1 MAQQTAA
8 VLGTFYGDDSFPIA
22 WAEGEQELFW
32 IFDDLHIPNPV
43 SPMFFDIGGWWL
55 TCDHM
60 FRRFGTPF
68 ASDWIAKEINGYVY
82 TAAIPATT
90 GVDADGSEYGARYAP
105 RVPLDDDYAEK
116 IAPYLGFVLPH
127 YARNFIDW
135 WRSRLRPEIERNF
148 AYLDAETDA
157 THAKSLD
164 ELAVLLEDAIDVHD
178 RHWKIHWMIN
188 FSQFSAVLALDA
200 AIREAKGNVD
210 PELMGRLQNSVAD
223 RNWDSIEA
231 LWRMKEEIKED
242 DELRAAFEGNAADD
256 VVRALSE
263 SDRGRTFVSER
274 LEPYQ
279 REFGYKAI
287 WSHEFAFK
295 LWRED
300 PAPIIEQLRGYV
312 ATDYD
317 YPATIQAVR
326 NDLDAAV
333 RETLDG
339 VPTGDVRDR
348 LEAALGMSL
357 KMNPLTPD
365 HHFYVDQGTNARLR
379 LVLIAIGRKLVE
391 RGDLWDQEDV
401 VYLRYQELRE
411 LIANPDALDAKT
423 LVGDRRD
430 RLEAALEMSL
440 KMNPLTPDHHF
451 YVDQGT
457 NARVRLV
464 LIAIG
469 RTLVERGDLWDQE
482 DVVYLRYQ
490 ELRELIANPDAL
502 DAKTLVGERRDQR
515 EEASRIRPRD
525 WVGTATEEALAFPYA
540 GHWGFPEK
548 FHRPPPETAGEIH
561 GLAASPGVV
570 EGPAKLVQSL
580 DQFDEVQAG
589 DILVCK
595 MTNPAWV
602 VVFTKIVGLVSD
614 AGGTVSHPAVVSREF
629 GIPAVVGTSTA
640 TATIK
645 TGDRLR
651 VNGST
656 GLVEILT

>member
-1 MAQQTAA
+1 MAEQTVE
-8 VLGTFYGDDSFPIA
+8 VLGAFYGDESFPIE
-22 WAEGEQELFW
+22 WNEGERELFW

-60 FRRFGTPF
+60 FRRFGTAF
-68 ASDWIAKEINGYVY
+68 ACDWIAKEINGYVY
-82 TAAIPATT
+82 TAAIPAT
-90 GVDADGSEYGARYAP
+90 GGLEAEASEYGARYAA
-105 RVPLDDDYAEK
+105 RVPLEEDYAEK
-116 IAPYLGFVLPH
+116 IGSYLGFVLPH
-127 YARNFIDW
+127 YARNFLDW
-135 WRSRLRPEIERNF
+135 WRVRLRPEIERNF

-157 THAKSLD
+157 ADAKGLD

-188 FSQFSAVLALDA
+188 FSQFSAVLALDT
-200 AIREAKGNVD
+200 AIREAKGHVD
-210 PELMGRLQNSVAD
+210 PELMGRLQNSIDD
-223 RNWDSIEA
+223 RNWDAIEA
-231 LWRMKEEIKED
+231 LWSMKEEIKGD
-242 DELRAAFEGNAADD
+242 DELRAAFEGETAADIL
-256 VVRALSE
+256 RALDASE
-263 SDRGRTFVSER
+263 RGRRFLDASVVS
-274 LEPYQ
+274 YQ
-279 REFGYKAI
+279 KEFGYKAI
-287 WSHEFAFK
+287 WSHEFAFR

-300 PAPIIEQLRGYV
+300 PAPIVEQLRGYL

-317 YPATIQAVR
+317 YHATINAVR
-326 NDLDAAV
+326 DDLDAAV
-333 RETLDG
+333 AELLDG
-339 VPTGDVRDR
+339 VPDGETRAR
-348 LEAALGMSL
+348 LEGALEMSL

-391 RGDLWDQEDV
+391 RGDLWDPEDV
-401 VYLRYQELRE
+401 VYLRYQELR
-411 LIANPDALDAKT
+411 
-423 LVGDRRD
+423 
-430 RLEAALEMSL
+430 
-440 KMNPLTPDHHF
+440 
-451 YVDQGT
+451 Q
-457 NARVRLV
+457 
-464 LIAIG
+464 
-469 RTLVERGDLWDQE
+469 
-482 DVVYLRYQ
+482 
-490 ELRELIANPDAL
+490 LIANPDAL
-502 DAKTLVGERRDQR
+502 DAKTLVGERRDRR

-548 FHRPPPETAGEIH
+548 FHRPPPEKAGEVH

-570 EGPAKLVQSL
+570 EGPARLVESV
-580 DQFDEVQAG
+580 DEFDEVQAG

-602 VVFTKIVGLVSD
+602 VVFTKIAGLVSD

-656 GLVEILT
+656 GVVEILA